1 MNYLTNYYKNLCEQ
15 LQYKATKLE
24 DLIESIIDDGGDG
37 LGGPN
42 DMRGRNRVPPGSIPA
57 PKGPPPTRLSPFDI
71 IDLPPGHDRPIGP
84 GVLPQEIDYEDI
96 QRQIRDLE
104 ERIRSLVRNQE
115 STGIEDLRLWLFK
128 TFGIR
133 LPWPMELGTAMDIL
147 WKELMLKWM
156 QQYPNISKEQW
167 KNLQYQYYKLWP
179 RLRDIWDDAYR
190 RHHPPPTPPSTLD
203 PDSAPRGP
211 SQRDRERAFERWD
224 RQNY

>member
-24 DLIESIIDDGGDG
+24 NLIESIIDDGDG
-37 LGGPN
+37 MGGPN
-42 DMRGRNRVPPGSIPA
+42 DMSGRNRVPPGSIPP
-57 PKGPPPTRLSPFDI
+57 PKMPPPTRLSVWDI
-71 IDLPPGHDRPIGP
+71 LDLPPGHDRPNRP
-84 GVLPQEIDYEDI
+84 GLLPQIDYEDI

-115 STGIEDLRLWLFK
+115 STGIEDLRRWLWDNY
-128 TFGIR
+128 GII
-133 LPWPMELGTAMDIL
+133 LPWPMELGTAIDIL
-147 WKELMLKWM
+147 WKELYQKWM
-156 QQYPNISKEQW
+156 QQYPNITKEQL

-179 RLRDIWDDAYR
+179 RLVKLWSDAIR
-190 RHHPPPTPPSTLD
+190 RRNPPPTTLE

-224 RQNY
+224 RENP